1 MGFTRTSSAALKL
14 LINVGYFPVH
24 VNLDLFKYDVRI
36 TYTEEVLSAAEELL
50 VDRPYSDM
58 VYLVYC
64 RMLVL
69 FICIY
74 SCLHL
79 WCFIFQHIR
88 KDLSTLKVYA
98 IDVDEADEVCF
109 YFFAIESF
117 TKNE

>member
-36 TYTEEVLSAAEELL
+36 RYTEEVLSAAEELL
-50 VDRPYSDM
+50 VDRSDSDM
-58 VYLVYC
+58 VYFAYC
-64 RMLVL
+64 WMLLL

-74 SCLHL
+74 KCLHL

-88 KDLSTLKVYA
+88 KDLATLKVYA
-98 IDVDEADEVCF
+98 IDVDEADEVRF
-109 YFFAIESF
+109 YFF
-117 TKNE
+117 